1 MVSVIC
7 CYNRANEY
15 AAMCETL
22 RTQSIPH
29 EVIGVDNSAN
39 RFSSAAAALNWGAE
53 QASGDILVFL
63 HQDILFSRENS
74 LEELTSGVFQTSGHA
89 VVGLYGAKHS
99 KNERYVGEFQIYE
112 TLDECCIAV
121 PRKTWEALRFNE
133 SFCDGWHLY
142 VVEFCLRAQNM
153 GALICAKDCGIR
165 HLSSGTVDKNYMK
178 TYRKILVTYKDKKWI
193 ATTCKSMP
201 TNLLYF
207 YGYYAVWSVKK
218 ALLGNY
224 PLIHRLRTGRK

>member
-22 RTQSIPH
+22 RTQTVPC
-29 EVIGVDNSAN
+29 EMIGVDNSDQ

-53 QASGDILVFL
+53 QAQGDIFVFL
-63 HQDILFSRENS
+63 HQDILFSREDS
-74 LEELTSGVFQTSGHA
+74 LSQLVDGIQLISDHVIT
-89 VVGLYGAKHS
+89 GLFGAKHG
-99 KNERYVGEFQIYE
+99 KDEQYVGEFKVYE
-112 TLDECCIAV
+112 TLDECCIAMT
-121 PRKTWEALRFNE
+121 RKTWEKLRFNE
-133 SFCDGWHLY
+133 TLCNGWHLY
-142 VVEFCLRAQNM
+142 VVEFCLRAQNI
-153 GALICAKDCGIR
+153 GAVICAKDCGIR
-165 HLSSGTVDKNYMK
+165 HLSSGTVDKNYMR
-178 TYRKILVTYKDKKWI
+178 TYRELMRVYKDKKWI

-201 TNLLYF
+201 NNMLYY
-207 YGYYAVWSVKK
+207 YGYYAVWSIKK